1 MAKYRQVLQD
11 TLLQAACKR
20 REQPA
25 RELRIYDTLELAVL
39 AAFGAGWL
47 LAILSHL

>member
-1 MAKYRQVLQD
+1 MAKYRAILQEV
-11 TLLQAACKR
+11 LLQAACKR
-20 REQPA
+20 REQPE
-25 RELRIYDTLELAVL
+25 RERRFYDALEVAVL

>member
-1 MAKYRQVLQD
+1 MAKYRQILQD

-20 REQPA
+20 REQPE
-25 RELRIYDTLELAVL
+25 RERQIYDALELAVL
-39 AAFGAGWL
+39 AAFGGGWL

>member
-11 TLLQAACKR
+11 TLLQAACER
-20 REQPA
+20 REQPE
-25 RELRIYDTLELAVL
+25 RERRFYDALELAVL

>member
-1 MAKYRQVLQD
+1 MAKYSQILQAA
-11 TLLQAACKR
+11 LLQAACKR
-20 REQPA
+20 REQPE
-25 RELRIYDTLELAVL
+25 RERQIYDALEVAVL